1 MSIASNSADYLR
13 KREAHERAL
22 AQQATDVEVQ
32 EIYLQLAEWYRTLA
46 ENAEQTQKPTN
57 R

>member
-22 AQQATDVEVQ
+22 ALQATDVEVQ

-46 ENAEQTQKPTN
+46 ENAEAKQAPRK